1 MSSGRIGMI
10 LTYTRNKN
18 NQNAAPA
25 PAAPVPAAPAV
36 PDAPAALALANHF
49 SAPLTRQTYTRMNRF
64 PKVSMSNIIH
74 KPATGCSSCGN

>member
-18 NQNAAPA
+18 NKNT
-25 PAAPVPAAPAV
+25 PAAPPTAPPAAP
-36 PDAPAALALANHF
+36 PAAF
-49 SAPLTRQTYTRMNRF
+49 SAPLARQIYTRMNRF

>member
-18 NQNAAPA
+18 NQNSAAPTPT
-25 PAAPVPAAPAV
+25 PAAPVA
-36 PDAPAALALANHF
+36 
-49 SAPLTRQTYTRMNRF
+49 RQTYARLNRF

-74 KPATGCSSCGN
+74 KPAIGCSSCGN

>member
-18 NQNAAPA
+18 NQNSAAPA
-25 PAAPVPAAPAV
+25 PPAPAPAPAPPAPAPPAAF
-36 PDAPAALALANHF
+36 N
-49 SAPLTRQTYTRMNRF
+49 APLARQIYTRMNRF